1 MVVVSLLMNIM
12 TIDFVFSFTK
22 QHGINS
28 LVFTSS
34 TYWYKLPIGDSP
46 LHWWFSFWGFF
57 WQQSSSPRKK
67 PKSLS
72 YVQTVTYALLHD
84 EHIFIFRQVSQ
95 WVLIEFSF
103 STQDTKLF
111 HMIWRYL
118 HKVGF
123 RRGCILFFTDSC
135 IISKIRFFM
144 YLNVKFSL
152 FVLIFQMSLPRPSG
166 LKAPTKIGRPTGLPQ
181 PRSAGTG
188 IPTPGSVHKA
198 QSKPPPHFV
207 VVLFFTMSPAGE
219 VICDLSVI
227 VDYHCY

>member
-1 MVVVSLLMNIM
+1 MCRQSHRHFYMVSIYLFLDKWVNEYWLNFL
-12 TIDFVFSFTK
+12 F
-22 QHGINS
+22 QHKTLNYLKIFALS
-28 LVFTSS
+28 
-34 TYWYKLPIGDSP
+34 WIGRGG
-46 LHWWFSFWGFF
+46 LCAIFF
-57 WQQSSSPRKK
+57 
-67 PKSLS
+67 
-72 YVQTVTYALLHD
+72 
-84 EHIFIFRQVSQ
+84 
-95 WVLIEFSF
+95 
-103 STQDTKLF
+103 
-111 HMIWRYL
+111 
-118 HKVGF
+118 
-123 RRGCILFFTDSC
+123 FFTDSR

-198 QSKPPPHFV
+198 QSKPPHFV

-227 VDYHCY
+227 MDYHRYYNHWMILSMRK